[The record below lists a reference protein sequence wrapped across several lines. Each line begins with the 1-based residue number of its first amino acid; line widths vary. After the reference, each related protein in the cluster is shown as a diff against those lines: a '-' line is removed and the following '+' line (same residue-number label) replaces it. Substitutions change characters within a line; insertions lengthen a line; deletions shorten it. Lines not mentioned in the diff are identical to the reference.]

1 MILSD
6 EQIKQIANSIVI
18 DIHPY
23 IIDHQE
29 EYEKF
34 ISEETQKAINQD
46 DPSLLKSSGQK
57 GDIN

>member
-1 MILSD
+1 MILSN

-34 ISEETQKAINQD
+34 ISEEMQKAINQD